1 MGAFKQCVA
10 NDELWTRMT
19 HQEKRSLCL
28 SIYLYCGQVSLTKYH
43 LHDQA
48 SMVVYYKV
56 KLGEPRSR
64 ENVWH
69 FLFLSHLTQ
78 YELLTEVHIMA
89 ESRWYSIPIKNKND
103 FHFHVRLY
111 IFFSYL
117 LCVLVKSQGS
127 RDRGYILSKGSSLM
141 IYYGCPIG
149 RLWSDWNGQ

>member
-1 MGAFKQCVA
+1 MA

-43 LHDQA
+43 LYDQA

-69 FLFLSHLTQ
+69 FLSFIWHNTIMK
-78 YELLTEVHIMA
+78 EVHIMA
-89 ESRWYSIPIKNKND
+89 ESRWYSIPINIKMNSI
-103 FHFHVRLY
+103 FTYVY
-111 IFFSYL
+111 IYFSLSYL

-141 IYYGCPIG
+141 LYYGCPIG